1 MSNTARPFAVQWS
14 AVDKSMNA
22 SAPGAIANR
31 PSQQRARERFDR
43 ILAEAELM
51 LVETGLSGFSIP
63 LLAERL
69 GYTRGSVYAYFP
81 TPYALFNE
89 LMAGYLLDMEQFLR
103 EELRRM
109 PAGSWD
115 EVATHLVRVT
125 ADFYNQHQVAPL
137 LLLGGAVTDSS
148 YRVQEMCIKHLADMA
163 RSLFERAG
171 MQLPQDPDVI
181 VLTVDI
187 GTACLRRSFFE
198 HGRISPAYCAIASK
212 AMTDFL
218 RPYLLPPASA

>member
-1 MSNTARPFAVQWS
+1 MI
-14 AVDKSMNA
+14 A
-22 SAPGAIANR
+22 SAPGATANR
-31 PSQQRARERFDR
+31 PSQQRARDRFDS
-43 ILAEAELM
+43 ILLEAEHM
-51 LVETGLSGFSIP
+51 LVESGLSGFSIP

-89 LMAGYLLDMEQFLR
+89 LMAGYLLDMEKLLR
-103 EELRRM
+103 DELRRM
-109 PAGSWD
+109 PPGGWD
-115 EVATHLVRVT
+115 VVATHLVRVT
-125 ADFYNQHQVAPL
+125 ADFYNQHPVAPL

-148 YRVQEMCIKHLADMA
+148 YRVQEMCIKHMADMA
-163 RSLFERAG
+163 RTLFERAG

-198 HGRISPAYCAIASK
+198 HGRITPAYCEIATT
-212 AMTDFL
+212 AMTGFL
-218 RPYLLPPASA
+218 GPYLRSQTGA

>member
-1 MSNTARPFAVQWS
+1 MI
-14 AVDKSMNA
+14 A
-22 SAPGAIANR
+22 SAPGASAHR

-43 ILAEAELM
+43 ILVEAEQM
-51 LVETGLSGFSIP
+51 LVESGLSGFSIP

-81 TPYALFNE
+81 TPFALFNE
-89 LMAGYLLDMEQFLR
+89 LMAGYLLDMERFLR

-109 PAGSWD
+109 PAGGWD
-115 EVATHLVRVT
+115 VVAAHLVRVT
-125 ADFYNQHQVAPL
+125 ADFYNQHPVAPL

-163 RSLFERAG
+163 RTLFERTG
-171 MQLPQDPDVI
+171 MQLPRDPDVI

-198 HGRISPAYCAIASK
+198 HGHITLAYCEIAAA
-212 AMTDFL
+212 AMTGFI
-218 RPYLLPPASA
+218 RPYLAPSSLS

>member
-1 MSNTARPFAVQWS
+1 MSQPAPDAV
-14 AVDKSMNA
+14 AT
-22 SAPGAIANR
+22 R
-31 PSQQRARERFDR
+31 PSQQRARLRFER

-51 LVETGLSGFSIP
+51 LAESGLSGFSIP

-89 LMAGYLLDMEQFLR
+89 LMAAYLLDMERFLR
-103 EELRRM
+103 DELRRM

-115 EVATHLVRVT
+115 EVAVHLVRVT
-125 ADFYNQHQVAPL
+125 ADFYNRHAVAAL

-148 YRVQEMCIKHLADMA
+148 YRAQEMCIKHLADMA
-163 RSLFERAG
+163 RTLFERVG
-171 MQLPQDPDVI
+171 MQLPRDPDVI

-198 HGRISPAYCAIASK
+198 HGHVTPAYCDIASK
-212 AMTDFL
+212 AMTGFL
-218 RPYLLPPASA
+218 APYILAPSAV

>member
-1 MSNTARPFAVQWS
+1 MGTPVQ
-14 AVDKSMNA
+14 D
-22 SAPGAIANR
+22 AIAIR

-43 ILAEAELM
+43 ILAEAEVL
-51 LVETGLSGFSIP
+51 LLEAGLSGFSIP

-81 TPYALFNE
+81 TPYALLNE
-89 LMAGYLLDMEQFLR
+89 LMAGYLLDMERFLR
-103 EELRRM
+103 EALRRM
-109 PAGSWD
+109 PPANWD
-115 EVATHLVRVT
+115 AVAAHLVRVT
-125 ADFYNQHQVAPL
+125 ADFYNKHPVAPL

-163 RSLFERAG
+163 RTLFEGVGIR
-171 MQLPQDPDVI
+171 LSRNPDVI

-198 HGRISPAYCAIASK
+198 HGHVTPAYCDIASK
-212 AMTDFL
+212 AMTGFL
-218 RPYLLPPASA
+218 QPYILASSEA

>member
-1 MSNTARPFAVQWS
+1 MIAR
-14 AVDKSMNA
+14 
-22 SAPGAIANR
+22 APGASANR
-31 PSQQRARERFDR
+31 PSQQRARDRFDS
-43 ILAEAELM
+43 ILAEAERM
-51 LVETGLSGFSIP
+51 LIESGLSGFSIP

-89 LMAGYLLDMEQFLR
+89 LMAGYLLDMERFLR

-109 PAGSWD
+109 PAGNWN
-115 EVATHLVRVT
+115 EVAAHLVRVT

-137 LLLGGAVTDSS
+137 LLLGGAVTDTS

-163 RSLFERAG
+163 RTLFERSG

-187 GTACLRRSFFE
+187 GTTCLRRSFFE
-198 HGRISPAYCAIASK
+198 HGHVTQAYCDVATT
-212 AMTDFL
+212 AMIGFL
-218 RPYLLPPASA
+218 GPYLALPKA